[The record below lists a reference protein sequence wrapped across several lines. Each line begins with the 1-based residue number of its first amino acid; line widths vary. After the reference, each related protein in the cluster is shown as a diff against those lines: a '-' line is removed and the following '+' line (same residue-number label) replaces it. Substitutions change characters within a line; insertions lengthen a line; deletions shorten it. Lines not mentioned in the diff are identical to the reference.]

1 MCVSVSSRFDSC
13 SDVLTLTF
21 YRLCENRQK
30 TVMEMGREVISFY
43 EINWYSRKKINLLAH
58 KIVIGSET
66 SISILNIKDLTEER
80 VIGNNL

>member
-1 MCVSVSSRFDSC
+1 
-13 SDVLTLTF
+13 
-21 YRLCENRQK
+21 
-30 TVMEMGREVISFY
+30 MGREVISFY

>member
-1 MCVSVSSRFDSC
+1 MRVSVSSRFVSC

-30 TVMEMGREVISFY
+30 TVMEMDREVISFY